1 VSAPVILFDGVCGLC
16 NAWIDF
22 VLRHDRR
29 AVFRLAPLQSD
40 AGQRVLLDFGL
51 RLDYTASIVLVTSDG
66 VLVGEAAVCEILR
79 RLGGIW
85 RLSAAAVLVPRG
97 IREWAYEFIAAR
109 RYRWFG
115 RKDVCRI
122 PTPAERARFL

>member
-1 VSAPVILFDGVCGLC
+1 VSAPVILFDGVCGMC

-29 AVFRLAPLQSD
+29 AVFRLAALQSD

-51 RLDYTASIVLVTSDG
+51 RQDYAASIVLVTSDG
-66 VLVGEAAVCEILR
+66 MLLGEAAVWEILR
-79 RLGGIW
+79 RLGGNW

-97 IREWAYEFIAAR
+97 IREWA
-109 RYRWFG
+109 
-115 RKDVCRI
+115 
-122 PTPAERARFL
+122 